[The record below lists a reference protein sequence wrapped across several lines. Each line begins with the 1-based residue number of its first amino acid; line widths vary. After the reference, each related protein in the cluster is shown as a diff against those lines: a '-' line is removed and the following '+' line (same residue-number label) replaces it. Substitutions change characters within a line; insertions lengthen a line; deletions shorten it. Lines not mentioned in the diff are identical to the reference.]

1 MTIKSDKNILFAV
14 RQFATSKEEYD
25 FAIRIIAERT
35 LLPYESNGGKIDSDY
50 GISVIL
56 RGLKEE
62 VKRLENLK

>member
-25 FAIRIIAERT
+25 FAIRIIAERA
-35 LLPYESNGGKIDSDY
+35 LLPYESNGGKIDPNY

-62 VKRLENLK
+62 ANKLRNLK

>member
-14 RQFATSKEEYD
+14 RQFATSEEEYD
-25 FAIRIIAERT
+25 FAMKIIAERA
-35 LLPYESNGGKIDSDY
+35 LLPYESNGGKSDPDY
-50 GISVIL
+50 GVSVIL